1 MASATPQRRKL
12 FLRLAIKAAA
22 LQEPSVFPLI
32 GNGKT
37 ALRRREAW
45 RERRTTKSS
54 TLRRFHKEWSNM
66 RIKTFE
72 EFYVAELQELASVE
86 NQLGELL
93 LEMAE
98 AASSQALKDA
108 LAKHR
113 EQTLVHQERLE
124 TLLSQH
130 RAKAEHTDQAMQ
142 ALANETRKMAEIVEG
157 NELRDAALIASAQKL
172 EHYEISAY
180 GTAAA
185 LAGQLNL
192 RDDQKALHQTLE
204 EKKKADAVLTQ
215 LAKGE
220 VNPGASSASASS
232 A

>member
-1 MASATPQRRKL
+1 
-12 FLRLAIKAAA
+12 
-22 LQEPSVFPLI
+22 
-32 GNGKT
+32 
-37 ALRRREAW
+37 
-45 RERRTTKSS
+45 
-54 TLRRFHKEWSNM
+54 M

-86 NQLGELL
+86 NQLGDLL

-98 AASSQALKDA
+98 AASSQGLKDA
-108 LAKHR
+108 LARHR

-142 ALANETRKMAEIVEG
+142 ALAHETRKMAEMVEG
-157 NELRDAALIASAQKL
+157 NQLRDAALIASAQKL
-172 EHYEISAY
+172 EHYEIAAY

-192 RDDQKALHQTLE
+192 RDDQKTLHQTLE
-204 EKKKADAVLTQ
+204 EKKQADAVLTQ
-215 LAKGE
+215 LAKRE
-220 VNPGASSASASS
+220 VNPGASSAGAQSA
-232 A
+232 